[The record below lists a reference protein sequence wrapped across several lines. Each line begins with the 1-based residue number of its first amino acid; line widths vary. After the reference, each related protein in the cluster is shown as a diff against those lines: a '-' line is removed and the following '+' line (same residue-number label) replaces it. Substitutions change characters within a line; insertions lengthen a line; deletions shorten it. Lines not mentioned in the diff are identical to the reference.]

1 MLSQNELLFK
11 YNPFKI
17 KHWRDDEIQEQLGI
31 LVDAYISDAET
42 VMEMA
47 LNIENLANQMFL
59 IGEMI
64 ARLQESS
71 NILKADIENKT
82 NQAIYVE
89 RSTWEREHDGK
100 VPSIK
105 YFEALAG
112 QKVSEERTKFAK
124 VDSDLKRF
132 KTAYESIEAKMN
144 SEKKNLMLLSLK
156 LEVRR
161 MILGIDPANEYSA
174 FVVVENDLSAVVD
187 KGKILNKELQDKIS
201 NWKAE
206 NYPIDYVAIEG
217 IQSFG
222 MPVGQTTFETCYFI
236 GRLLEQF
243 EAFDIEPTLI
253 YRSEEKM
260 LLCHSMKAKDSNI
273 IQALI
278 DLFAKDTP
286 NKGKGTKKSLDIST
300 DSRKTYGKQWQL
312 LTFSIQST

>member
-11 YNPFKI
+11 YNPFKV
-17 KHWRDDEIQEQLGI
+17 KHWKYEEIEEQLGI

-82 NQAIYVE
+82 NQEIYVA

-100 VPSIK
+100 APSIK

-144 SEKKNLMLLSLK
+144 SEKKK
-156 LEVRR
+156 L
-161 MILGIDPANEYSA
+161 DAT
-174 FVVVENDLSAVVD
+174 
-187 KGKILNKELQDKIS
+187 K
-201 NWKAE
+201 
-206 NYPIDYVAIEG
+206 
-217 IQSFG
+217 
-222 MPVGQTTFETCYFI
+222 FEI
-236 GRLLEQF
+236 GG
-243 EAFDIEPTLI
+243 A
-253 YRSEEKM
+253 
-260 LLCHSMKAKDSNI
+260 
-273 IQALI
+273 
-278 DLFAKDTP
+278 
-286 NKGKGTKKSLDIST
+286 
-300 DSRKTYGKQWQL
+300 
-312 LTFSIQST
+312 

>member
-17 KHWRDDEIQEQLGI
+17 KHWKDEEIQEQLGI

-82 NQAIYVE
+82 NQEIYVA

-100 VPSIK
+100 APSIK

-144 SEKKNLMLLSLK
+144 
-156 LEVRR
+156 
-161 MILGIDPANEYSA
+161 A
-174 FVVVENDLSAVVD
+174 
-187 KGKILNKELQDKIS
+187 
-201 NWKAE
+201 
-206 NYPIDYVAIEG
+206 
-217 IQSFG
+217 
-222 MPVGQTTFETCYFI
+222 
-236 GRLLEQF
+236 
-243 EAFDIEPTLI
+243 
-253 YRSEEKM
+253 
-260 LLCHSMKAKDSNI
+260 
-273 IQALI
+273 
-278 DLFAKDTP
+278 
-286 NKGKGTKKSLDIST
+286 TKKMMDAAKFEI
-300 DSRKTYGKQWQL
+300 GGA
-312 LTFSIQST
+312 

>member
-17 KHWRDDEIQEQLGI
+17 KRWKDDEIQEQLSI

-82 NQAIYVE
+82 NQEIYVA

-100 VPSIK
+100 APSIK

-144 SEKKNLMLLSLK
+144 SEKKK
-156 LEVRR
+156 L
-161 MILGIDPANEYSA
+161 DAT
-174 FVVVENDLSAVVD
+174 
-187 KGKILNKELQDKIS
+187 K
-201 NWKAE
+201 
-206 NYPIDYVAIEG
+206 
-217 IQSFG
+217 
-222 MPVGQTTFETCYFI
+222 FEI
-236 GRLLEQF
+236 GG
-243 EAFDIEPTLI
+243 A
-253 YRSEEKM
+253 
-260 LLCHSMKAKDSNI
+260 
-273 IQALI
+273 
-278 DLFAKDTP
+278 
-286 NKGKGTKKSLDIST
+286 
-300 DSRKTYGKQWQL
+300 
-312 LTFSIQST
+312 

>member
-17 KHWRDDEIQEQLGI
+17 KHWKYEEIEEQLGI

-64 ARLQESS
+64 ARLQEQS

-82 NQAIYVE
+82 NQEIYVA

-100 VPSIK
+100 APSIK

-112 QKVSEERTKFAK
+112 QKVSDERTKFAK

-144 SEKKNLMLLSLK
+144 SEKKK
-156 LEVRR
+156 L
-161 MILGIDPANEYSA
+161 DAT
-174 FVVVENDLSAVVD
+174 
-187 KGKILNKELQDKIS
+187 K
-201 NWKAE
+201 
-206 NYPIDYVAIEG
+206 
-217 IQSFG
+217 
-222 MPVGQTTFETCYFI
+222 FEI
-236 GRLLEQF
+236 GG
-243 EAFDIEPTLI
+243 A
-253 YRSEEKM
+253 
-260 LLCHSMKAKDSNI
+260 
-273 IQALI
+273 
-278 DLFAKDTP
+278 
-286 NKGKGTKKSLDIST
+286 
-300 DSRKTYGKQWQL
+300 
-312 LTFSIQST
+312 

>member
-17 KHWRDDEIQEQLGI
+17 KHWKYEEIEEQLGI

-100 VPSIK
+100 APSIK

-124 VDSDLKRF
+124 VDSD
-132 KTAYESIEAKMN
+132 
-144 SEKKNLMLLSLK
+144 
-156 LEVRR
+156 
-161 MILGIDPANEYSA
+161 
-174 FVVVENDLSAVVD
+174 
-187 KGKILNKELQDKIS
+187 
-201 NWKAE
+201 
-206 NYPIDYVAIEG
+206 
-217 IQSFG
+217 
-222 MPVGQTTFETCYFI
+222 
-236 GRLLEQF
+236 
-243 EAFDIEPTLI
+243 
-253 YRSEEKM
+253 
-260 LLCHSMKAKDSNI
+260 
-273 IQALI
+273 
-278 DLFAKDTP
+278 
-286 NKGKGTKKSLDIST
+286 
-300 DSRKTYGKQWQL
+300 
-312 LTFSIQST
+312 